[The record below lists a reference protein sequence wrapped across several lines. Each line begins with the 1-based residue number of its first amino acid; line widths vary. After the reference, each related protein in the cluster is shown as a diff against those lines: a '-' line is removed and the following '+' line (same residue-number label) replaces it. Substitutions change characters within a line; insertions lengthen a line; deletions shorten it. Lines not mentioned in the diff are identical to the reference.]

1 MDHQLKAIIFTVEKK
16 SFAAPIACLI
26 LGIRCSCLHLAESE
40 ILFAKLS
47 DNYNGNS
54 VTKTDVD
61 QAYNELC
68 SESYLNTW
76 SERLVEY
83 RELERPARQILKAL
97 SSDKAGIDRDGLLN
111 ILMTGRDAAKAEE
124 TDNLLS
130 HVLEMLENDGYLLRK
145 GSVRTFR
152 SPLLR
157 DYWYGK
163 FVQ

>member
-1 MDHQLKAIIFTVEKK
+1 MC
-16 SFAAPIACLI
+16 IANRI
-26 LGIRCSCLHLAESE
+26 GHS
-40 ILFAKLS
+40 
-47 DNYNGNS
+47 
-54 VTKTDVD
+54 
-61 QAYNELC
+61 AYTELC

-83 RELERPARQILKAL
+83 RELERPARIILKAL
-97 SSDKAGIDRDGLLN
+97 CSDKSGIDRVGLFN
-111 ILMTGRDAAKAEE
+111 ILMTGQDTTKA
-124 TDNLLS
+124 DDIDLMLS

-145 GSVRTFR
+145 GSIRTFR